1 MQRSEVK
8 MPFKDALN
16 VMEKCSK
23 AVNETFA
30 ELVYHSFHS
39 QYFRNFKRI
48 KRQSLLTGLLGHL
61 DEINDN
67 DSRWLKSLFTD
78 PDPGGLCSCW
88 RHLSP
93 PPETSVCCCC
103 CQSGGADARNA
114 ALGRIT
120 QLESDWNTRIM
131 KNSLSNSAAA
141 AWLRSK
147 FSFLLH
153 TFLLLRHSK
162 MSSHEFKCKSVR
174 ASLDSGCVFVGIWHS
189 ASGWLWFSALYFC
202 FCIVRTFN
210 FISRKAP
217 LGWIKVVLSLDWV
230 ITASNMWK
238 DKCIR
243 H

>member
-1 MQRSEVK
+1 MRHLQSWSIT
-8 MPFKDALN
+8 ASQL
-16 VMEKCSK
+16 
-23 AVNETFA
+23 
-30 ELVYHSFHS
+30 S

-48 KRQSLLTGLLGHL
+48 KRQSLLTGSLGRL

-78 PDPGGLCSCW
+78 PDPGGLCSVEDICP
-88 RHLSP
+88 LP
-93 PPETSVCCCC
+93 PNQRLLLLLLLPVR
-103 CQSGGADARNA
+103 GADARNA

-120 QLESDWNTRIM
+120 QLESHSNTRIM
-131 KNSLSNSAAA
+131 KNSLSNSAA
-141 AWLRSK
+141 WLRSK
-147 FSFLLH
+147 FSFLFH

-162 MSSHEFKCKSVR
+162 MSSHKFKCKSVG

-217 LGWIKVVLSLDWV
+217 QGWIKVVLSLDWV

-238 DKCIR
+238 DKCIQ